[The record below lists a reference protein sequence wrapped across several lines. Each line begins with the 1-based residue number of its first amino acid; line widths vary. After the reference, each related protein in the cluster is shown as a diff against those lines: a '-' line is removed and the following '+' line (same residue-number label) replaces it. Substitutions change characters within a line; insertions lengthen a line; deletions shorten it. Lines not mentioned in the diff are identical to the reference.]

1 MISAVLIVALGLAEP
16 TATDREQARTAFES
30 ATKRFAAADYEA
42 ALAIFRE
49 AYRLAPHDKVR
60 FNIGQC
66 LVRLGRHR
74 EAFVELDAA
83 ARSTQLSDD
92 ERKTARV
99 AADESA
105 THLATL
111 RFSGGPARPVVVDGE
126 LECTVPCTLM
136 VDPGPH
142 RIAAEGVPT
151 GEIEV
156 RLGETTDVD
165 LSTATAEPPPTPK
178 AAPTPAPVVD
188 RPQPFPRPR
197 PRPSALTWVGLGL
210 AVTGGAGIIGF
221 GVRANALHDDYVA
234 DPDPSTRERG
244 ITMRN
249 LANASI
255 GVALLGAV
263 LMTAD
268 LIRLG
273 VARRASR

>member
-1 MISAVLIVALGLAEP
+1 MITAVLIVALGLAEP
-16 TATDREQARTAFES
+16 TATEREQARTAFES
-30 ATKRFAAADYEA
+30 ATTRFAAADYEA
-42 ALAIFRE
+42 ALAMFRE

-60 FNIGQC
+60 FNMGQC
-66 LVRLGRHR
+66 LIRLGRHR

-105 THLATL
+105 RHLATL
-111 RFSGGPARPVVVDGE
+111 RFSGGPERPVVVDGE
-126 LECTVPCTLM
+126 LQCMVPCTLM

-142 RIAAEGVPT
+142 RIEAEGVPS

-156 RLGETTDVD
+156 RLGETTNVD
-165 LSTATAEPPPTPK
+165 LSTASTEPPAPEVAPPPTP
-178 AAPTPAPVVD
+178 VVD
-188 RPQPFPRPR
+188 RKPPPAKPR

-234 DPDPSTRERG
+234 APDPSTRERG
-244 ITMRN
+244 VTMRN

-273 VARRASR
+273 VARRRSR